1 MNIQQVINILSQ
13 RSIEKDFTGF
23 DSSPVFNAIAKTMLE
38 GAPLVFLLPAF
49 PAKSPSQKKAFGKV
63 PDFGEVLAL
72 QNLQKMCQE
81 ISDIY
86 QAGAQVLICS
96 DGRVFSDVVG
106 VSDDDI
112 DLYQRGIHEII
123 EDYELNHLKILS
135 MDDLFPGNKPDE
147 LRLLLEEVYC
157 EDLGI
162 IRSNVINDEKTGNLF
177 NGLHRFLKED
187 QREFFS
193 DMGQNAFNRLMKE
206 RAFELL
212 RRSDGWSKLLE
223 EHFRDGIRLSIH
235 PHPITHSKLGIRL
248 VNANSKW
255 ATPWHNVLVKFP
267 DRMELMPYKEA
278 IDLGAQINF
287 ERGRYA
293 FFEAS
298 KS

>member
-1 MNIQQVINILSQ
+1 MNIQEVTKILSQ
-13 RSIEKDFTGF
+13 RAIEKDFTGF

-38 GAPLVFLLPAF
+38 GGPLVFLLPAF
-49 PAKSPSQKKAFGKV
+49 PAKSPSQKKAFGKN
-63 PDFGEVLAL
+63 PDLGEVLAL

-81 ISDIY
+81 ISEIY
-86 QAGAQVLICS
+86 PAGAQVMICS

-106 VSDDDI
+106 VSDEDI
-112 DLYQRGIHEII
+112 DLYQKGVHAII
-123 EDYELNHLKILS
+123 QDYELDHLKLLS
-135 MDDLFPGNKPDE
+135 MDDLFPGNNPEE
-147 LRLLLEEVYC
+147 LRSLLEEIYC
-157 EDLGI
+157 EDLGV
-162 IRSNVINDEKTGNLF
+162 IRHNVINDEKTSNLF

-187 QREFFS
+187 QRELFH

-212 RRSDGWSKLLE
+212 RRSDGWSKLIE

-267 DRMELMPYKEA
+267 DRMELMPHKEA
-278 IDLGAQINF
+278 LDLGAQINF

-293 FFEAS
+293 FFEAP